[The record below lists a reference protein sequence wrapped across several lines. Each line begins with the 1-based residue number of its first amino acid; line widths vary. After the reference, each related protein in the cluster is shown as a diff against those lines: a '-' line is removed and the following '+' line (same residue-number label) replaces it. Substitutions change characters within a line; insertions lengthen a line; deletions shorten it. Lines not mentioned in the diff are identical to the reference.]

1 MCREVIIPV
10 KLSGRV
16 SPAKP
21 CSALL
26 VPSARPT
33 HGMGCTVHGT
43 SDGRGRGCVRHD
55 SSTSKSGWE
64 AWTNQDMS
72 LKEQNSS
79 VQSPAP
85 YAPCG
90 TLNYT
95 QVLHSHCIRSPDMSK
110 TDLIRANLKQPNIIT
125 LHCAMH
131 NGAARHKHFMSAF
144 TNKCIWSLLS
154 SQQKFQQHAAQLKQ
168 PFSSVVSLKTTVLSS
183 IRIIKTE

>member
-1 MCREVIIPV
+1 MCREIIIPV

-21 CSALL
+21 CSPLCVPPSHTPRTARAALST
-26 VPSARPT
+26 VPAA
-33 HGMGCTVHGT
+33 
-43 SDGRGRGCVRHD
+43 DGQTDGGGRGCVRHNGG
-55 SSTSKSGWE
+55 TSKSSSSWE

-79 VQSPAP
+79 VQPPAP
-85 YAPCG
+85 YASCG

-125 LHCAMH
+125 LQCAMH
-131 NGAARHKHFMSAF
+131 NGAMRHKHLMSAF

-154 SQQKFQQHAAQLKQ
+154 SRQKSQQHAAQLKQ
-168 PFSSVVSLKTTVLSS
+168 PLSSVVS
-183 IRIIKTE
+183 